1 MHKIWFIFL
10 LLCCAVSAWAQNPP
24 YKVENIELKMLT
36 GESCKLPSWGD
47 KHILIFYVDPDRH
60 QQNEAFT
67 YELEENGRTSSPKIE
82 AFGVL
87 NLKDTILPN
96 GIIRS
101 MTRKRIAKSGA
112 LVLSDEKHTL
122 SSSWNLGDCNNKF
135 VLIFISKDGE
145 LLFVRKG
152 ELTEQ
157 DKQDFYALIEQC
169 RNR

>member
-1 MHKIWFIFL
+1 MRHILFTLL
-10 LLCCAVSAWAQNPP
+10 LLCCAASAGAQNPP
-24 YKVENIELKMLT
+24 YYKVENIELKKLT
-36 GESCKLPSWGD
+36 GESCKLPSWGE

-60 QQNEAFT
+60 KQNEAFT
-67 YELEENGRTSSPKIE
+67 YELEENGRASSPKIE
-82 AFGVL
+82 SFGVL
-87 NLKDTILPN
+87 NLKDTKLPN

-101 MTRKRIAKSGA
+101 MAIKRTAKNGA
-112 LVLSDEKHTL
+112 LVLSDENRTL

-157 DKQDFYALIEQC
+157 DKQEFYALIEQY
-169 RNR
+169 R